1 MKRSF
6 WIVFSG
12 LLAFIL
18 IGAVIGYFYWRSFED
33 TPQYS
38 LALLID
44 AARRDDQRSIDM
56 LVDTDSVV
64 ERFVPQVTN
73 KAAEMYGRGMPPV
86 VITRMQNVAQPLMPA
101 VKQKA
106 RAELPRLIRKET
118 ERFSHVPFAG
128 FVLGADRYLDI
139 SVSGSDATI
148 KSKLPNHAFEV
159 TMKRSGSY
167 WQVVGVADEALA
179 KRIAE
184 AIGQQILGMAAKG
197 DIRRAG
203 ESLGV
208 ENLQELIRQAEEA
221 FEQ

>member
-1 MKRSF
+1 M
-6 WIVFSG
+6 FSG

-64 ERFVPQVTN
+64 DRFVPQVTN

-118 ERFSHVPFAG
+118 ERFSNVPFAG

-197 DIRRAG
+197 DIRRVG